1 MSQLKAALLDQGLL
15 RILLQPLQHWPDGKP
30 AAGSITAL
38 LPAVWIYAERCLWK
52 SPERV
57 KGQNKGQTKKRS
69 SKPFGFKLLL
79 AAGEGFE
86 PSHTES
92 ESAVLPLHNP
102 AILCCP
108 PRCVVQRTK
117 VIIAGTRVLSI
128 GIFQKIEFWQNYFFR
143 FFCLTSRWRT
153 GAAAART
160 RGAGRCASP
169 TPPP

>member
-1 MSQLKAALLDQGLL
+1 MKKAPSISSSAELLLSPLRGKTFNWGKLRGKTYSVKMQMQLFCTK
-15 RILLQPLQHWPDGKP
+15 
-30 AAGSITAL
+30 SIQIT
-38 LPAVWIYAERCLWK
+38 
-52 SPERV
+52 
-57 KGQNKGQTKKRS
+57 QKK
-69 SKPFGFKLLL
+69 KEPQPFGCGSL

-108 PRCVVQRTK
+108 PRCVVQRTNA
-117 VIIAGTRVLSI
+117 IISGTLDLSI
-128 GIFQKIEFWQNYFFR
+128 GIFQKIEFWQNSFSSSFFA
-143 FFCLTSRWRT
+143 LTSRWRT

-160 RGAGRCASP
+160 HGAGRCASP